1 MYLLDTNVVSELRK
15 SADGRINKGVQS
27 WAEAIF
33 PELMFISAITVLELE
48 IGILQIERR
57 DKKQGAALRRWL
69 NQNVLPAFSDRVLP
83 VDLAVAQ
90 RCASLHVP
98 NPKSERDAMIAA
110 SAIES
115 RMTIVTRNISDFSQ
129 SGVKVFDP
137 WIY

>member
-27 WAEAIF
+27 WTEAIF

-48 IGILQIERR
+48 IGVLQIERR
-57 DKKQGAALRRWL
+57 DKKQGAVLRHWL

-110 SAIES
+110 SAMES
-115 RMTIVTRNISDFSQ
+115 RMTIVTRNVSDFSQ

-137 WIY
+137 WI

>member
-48 IGILQIERR
+48 IGVLQIERR
-57 DKKQGAALRRWL
+57 DKKQGAVLRRWL
-69 NQNVLPAFSDRVLP
+69 NQNVLPAFSERVLP

-98 NPKSERDAMIAA
+98 NPKSERDAIIAA

-115 RMTIVTRNISDFSQ
+115 RMTIVTRNVSDFSQ

-137 WIY
+137 WI

>member
-1 MYLLDTNVVSELRK
+1 MYLLDTNVISELRK

-48 IGILQIERR
+48 IGVLQIERR
-57 DKKQGAALRRWL
+57 DKKQGVVLRRWL
-69 NQNVLPAFSDRVLP
+69 NQNVLPAFSERVLP

-115 RMTIVTRNISDFSQ
+115 RMTIVTRNVSDFSQ

-137 WIY
+137 WI

>member
-1 MYLLDTNVVSELRK
+1 MYLLDTNVISELRK

-27 WAEAIF
+27 WTEEIF

-48 IGILQIERR
+48 IGVLQIERR
-57 DKKQGAALRRWL
+57 DKKQGAVLRGWL
-69 NQNVLPAFSDRVLP
+69 NHNVLPAFSDRVLP
-83 VDLAVAQ
+83 VDLVVAQ

-110 SAIES
+110 TAVEN
-115 RMTIVTRNISDFSQ
+115 RMTIVTRNVSDFIQ

-137 WIY
+137 WI

>member
-27 WAEAIF
+27 WAETIF

-48 IGILQIERR
+48 IGVLQIERR
-57 DKKQGAALRRWL
+57 DKKQGAVLRRWL
-69 NQNVLPAFSDRVLP
+69 NQNVLPAFSERVLS

-115 RMTIVTRNISDFSQ
+115 RMTIVTRNVSDFSQ

-137 WIY
+137 WI

>member
-48 IGILQIERR
+48 IGVLQIERR
-57 DKKQGAALRRWL
+57 DKKQGAVLRRWL
-69 NQNVLPAFSDRVLP
+69 NQNVLPAFSERVLS

-115 RMTIVTRNISDFSQ
+115 RMTIVTRNVSDFSQ

-137 WIY
+137 WI